1 MIAIYGKSL
10 PENFI
15 GQTASIISLLM
26 QRNAPFVCYE
36 PLLKELTNSGLC
48 LNCDNYSSYDDL
60 PRETT
65 LILCLGG
72 DGTMLE
78 TLTLVRDRHIP
89 IVGVNTGKL
98 GFLSEIFP
106 DEATTSI
113 EQLLLGN
120 FFIQPRNLIEV
131 HSDDIPIS
139 TYNYALND
147 FTVKKND
154 QATLVR
160 ISVSVDG
167 KYLNTYWADG
177 LIISTATGSTA
188 YSLSVGG
195 PILVP
200 ESKCLILSPIASHNL
215 TVRPMVLEQDSI
227 IEVVVEGREDFH
239 VVTFD
244 NRNIKVPSRT
254 RFRIKSAN
262 FTLDIAQLPQHHFFH
277 TLRNKLMWGVDKRN

>member
-1 MIAIYGKSL
+1 MIAIFGKSL

-15 GQTASIISLLM
+15 GQTAKVLSLLASK
-26 QRNAPFVCYE
+26 NVPFVCYE
-36 PLLKELTNSGLC
+36 PLFQEL
-48 LNCDNYSSYDDL
+48 SSHGMCIQCGSYTSHSDL
-60 PRETT
+60 PEETR
-65 LILCLGG
+65 LVLCMGG

-78 TLTLVRDRHIP
+78 TLTIVRDRKIP
-89 IVGVNTGKL
+89 IVGINTGKL

-106 DEATTSI
+106 DEVESSL
-113 EQLLLGN
+113 EKLLQNHFTL
-120 FFIQPRNLIEV
+120 QPRNLIEV
-131 HSDDIPIS
+131 TSDDILIP
-139 TYNYALND
+139 TYNFALND

-167 KYLNTYWADG
+167 KFLNTYWADG

-200 ESKCLILSPIASHNL
+200 ESKGLILSPIASHNL
-215 TVRPMVLEQDSI
+215 TVRPLVVEKDSV
-227 IEVVVEGREDFH
+227 IEVTIEGRDDFH
-239 VVTFD
+239 VATFD
-244 NRNIKVPSRT
+244 NRNIQVPSRT
-254 RFRIKSAN
+254 KFKIRSAN
-262 FTLDIAQLPQHHFFH
+262 FTLNIAQLPEHHFFH